1 MKYLT
6 GGFNVEEQTNENL
19 NGFQWQL
26 KTIKT
31 LKEQTFKL
39 TFVITY
45 FLCSTSIKT
54 SRSDVKCSRLAYL
67 FRISP

>member
-45 FLCSTSIKT
+45 FL
-54 SRSDVKCSRLAYL
+54 
-67 FRISP
+67 

>member
-45 FLCSTSIKT
+45 FLSFTSMKSTSL
-54 SRSDVKCSRLAYL
+54 DV
-67 FRISP
+67 